1 MVMAVYSRLGR
12 LLAARDMALD
22 NLRAELL
29 VRYNLDIDIPSL
41 EALARKERLQQP
53 NIELVAAIAAI
64 LEVRLDDLLDARDV
78 RDEVGAP
85 AEPQQQTDT
94 RADLSPAAE
103 RRLNHLLYLRD
114 WGNDPLT
121 KEDER
126 ELEALTAPVARALID
141 GDISILAASK
151 GISFAE
157 ARAQVEAAAEDA
169 AAYWSALVADPSLMA
184 AEVAKTKTR

>member
-1 MVMAVYSRLGR
+1 
-12 LLAARDMALD
+12 
-22 NLRAELL
+22 
-29 VRYNLDIDIPSL
+29 
-41 EALARKERLQQP
+41 
-53 NIELVAAIAAI
+53 
-64 LEVRLDDLLDARDV
+64 V
-78 RDEVGAP
+78 RDEVGVP
-85 AEPQQQTDT
+85 AEPQRQTDT

-114 WGNDPLT
+114 WGDDPLT

-157 ARAQVEAAAEDA
+157 ARAGRGCSRGCGRLLVGPGRRSVAHGGRGSQDQDA
-169 AAYWSALVADPSLMA
+169 L
-184 AEVAKTKTR
+184 TG